1 MAAASG
7 NAVADPIQLPVGGGA
22 SDAPQQ
28 WFMDER
34 DGFISWL
41 RGEFAAANAIIDLL
55 MHHLRITG
63 EPEQY
68 DHVAECIHQR
78 RFHWAPILHLQQYFP
93 VANVMYALQQVE
105 WKQRPQIPQRRSY
118 GPKENGRKTG
128 FGHGYGH
135 RYDGIRDTHGS
146 PASGMTLSDDVNTDK
161 RDDKLET
168 YNDTSRKSDAP
179 PHAEKDGVCKVPS
192 SNAYSSL
199 KDGANLVEPNCYE
212 LEPASDSRAL
222 DCKGTCNDSAKGDA
236 DITSNPDEN
245 QKGYLMPKEFL
256 AKEISDGKMVN
267 VVQGLKLYEEFLNS
281 SEIIRLVSL
290 AYETR
295 AAGHRKELPGQT
307 LVTLKRPMKG
317 HGREM
322 IQFGIAIN
330 EGPPEDENTTVSSG
344 EKKVEAIPSVLQDML
359 HSLVQLQVLPV
370 KPDFCIIDLFNEGDH
385 SQPHTWPP
393 WYGRPVCNLLLTE
406 CDIVYGRAVGSDHRG
421 NYNGSLKLSLTAGA
435 LLVMEGKSADLAKR
449 AIPSLRKQR
458 ILLTF
463 GKSQPKNTFP
473 SEGLFSP
480 SSAACPASA
489 SSSARP
495 TNFSRH
501 PPGRKLQVPPI
512 HPQSMSPP
520 NGVQSLFVA
529 PPTTAG
535 RTVAAPP
542 MHPTPRFPVP
552 GTGVF
557 LPPGSVH
564 LPPPSQQ
571 LPVAPISSGAQ
582 KPSCNNDASPKNIQ
596 DLTRPKLESDGCL
609 SIDNASPD
617 EQKNVAAKKLVKS

>member
-7 NAVADPIQLPVGGGA
+7 NAVADPMQLPVGRVA
-22 SDAPQQ
+22 SEVPQQ
-28 WFMDER
+28 WFVDER

-63 EPEQY
+63 EPGQY
-68 DHVAECIHQR
+68 DHLAGCIHQR

-93 VANVMYALQQVE
+93 VANVMYALQRVE
-105 WKQRPQIPQRRSY
+105 GKQRPQIPQRRSY
-118 GPKENGRKTG
+118 GPKENGRKNG

-135 RYDGIRDTHGS
+135 RSDGVLDTHGS
-146 PASGMTLSDDVNTDK
+146 LASGMAMSDDVNTEK

-168 YNDTSRKSDAP
+168 YTDTSQKTDAP
-179 PHAEKDGVCKVPS
+179 PHAEKDGVCNVPS
-192 SNAYSSL
+192 SKAYSSL
-199 KDGANLVEPNCYE
+199 KDRANVVEPNCYE
-212 LEPASDSRAL
+212 SEPAGDSRAL
-222 DCKGTCNDSAKGDA
+222 DCKGTCNDSAKGDV
-236 DITSNPDEN
+236 DITSNPGEN

-256 AKEISDGKMVN
+256 AKEISDGTMVN
-267 VVQGLKLYEEFLNS
+267 VVEGLKLYEDFLNS

-322 IQFGIAIN
+322 IQFGIPIN
-330 EGPPEDENTTVSSG
+330 EGPQEDENTTVSSG
-344 EKKVEAIPSVLQDML
+344 EKKVAAIPSVLLVML

-393 WYGRPVCNLLLTE
+393 WYGRPVCNLLLTD

-463 GKSQPKNTFP
+463 GKSQPKN
-473 SEGLFSP
+473 
-480 SSAACPASA
+480 
-489 SSSARP
+489 
-495 TNFSRH
+495 FSRH
-501 PPGRKLQVPPI
+501 LPGRKQQVPPM
-512 HPQSMSPP
+512 HPQSMSLP
-520 NGVQSLFVA
+520 NGVQPLFMAPPVV
-529 PPTTAG
+529 PPTTVG
-535 RTVAAPP
+535 WTVAAPP
-542 MHPTPRFPVP
+542 MHPNPPFPVP

-564 LPPPSQQ
+564 SPPSQQ
-571 LPVAPISSGAQ
+571 LPVAPISSGAFYAPHTFASSESNGEQ
-582 KPSCNNDASPKNIQ
+582 KPNCNNDASPKNTQ
-596 DLTRPKLESDGCL
+596 DLTEPKLEYDGCL
-609 SIDNASPD
+609 SIDNAAPD
-617 EQKNVAAKKLVKS
+617 EQKNVAAKKLVKKLTENSAK